1 MNRTSSSTDAD
12 DNLLDA
18 LENVAGQ
25 LGLIRQVLD
34 EIFTELQW
42 TNQNPR
48 DTDDFS
54 GAIRRITSMPTGL
67 TAPDWAERLNRLT
80 AADVPV
86 PTENASVQ
94 IPGAPS
100 ADAKPGKLF

>member
-1 MNRTSSSTDAD
+1 MKQTSKSPHAD
-12 DNLLDA
+12 DDLIDA
-18 LENVAGQ
+18 LQEVASQ

-42 TNQNPR
+42 ANQNPR
-48 DTDDFS
+48 DADDS
-54 GAIRRITSMPTGL
+54 NGAVRRITSMPL
-67 TAPDWAERLNRLT
+67 DPAAPDWAARLNRFT

-86 PTENASVQ
+86 PIENASVP
-94 IPGAPS
+94 IPGAQS

>member
-1 MNRTSSSTDAD
+1 MNRPSRSTDANED
-12 DNLLDA
+12 LIDA
-18 LENVAGQ
+18 LENVAAQ

-42 TNQNPR
+42 ANQNPR
-48 DTDDFS
+48 DADDS
-54 GAIRRITSMPTGL
+54 AGAVRRITSMPFDP
-67 TAPDWAERLNRLT
+67 TAPDWAARLNRFT

-94 IPGAPS
+94 ISGAQSP
-100 ADAKPGKLF
+100 DAKPGKLF